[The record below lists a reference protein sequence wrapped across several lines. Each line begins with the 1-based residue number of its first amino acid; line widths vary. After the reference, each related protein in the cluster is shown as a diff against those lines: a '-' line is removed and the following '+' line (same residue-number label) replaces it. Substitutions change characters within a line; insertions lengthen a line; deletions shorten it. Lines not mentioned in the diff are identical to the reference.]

1 MKFKNANVF
10 EHTFL
15 IRKAATQNFSCNLL
29 LLSCSERF
37 EHIVVMLAGLSKN
50 HTGEIIFSN
59 FVSCEFMHRYSMLV
73 NFGGNPFS
81 SSSSEEC

>member
-1 MKFKNANVF
+1 MKFKNTNVF

-15 IRKAATQNFSCNLL
+15 IRKAATQNFPCNLL
-29 LLSCSERF
+29 LLSCWERF
-37 EHIVVMLAGLSKN
+37 EHIVVMLAGLSK
-50 HTGEIIFSN
+50 TTLEEIVFSN
-59 FVSCEFMHRYSMLV
+59 FVRCEFMHRYSMLV